1 MKNEVKTDEAFM
13 NRSLGSAM
21 RIGFVALLFVLSF
34 GILKPFLSPVVWGI
48 TIAVGIYPLHKKFA
62 RFLGNRAKLSAVLIS
77 LIGISIIVVPSV
89 MFTSS
94 TVESVTKT
102 VDAIEDET
110 LEISPPNEK
119 VKDWPLI
126 GEKTY
131 EFWSSANKNLTST
144 LQKYQPQLKDL
155 VPKITKAIAS
165 AAGSIFL
172 FILAMIIAGAL
183 LLVAEPGEKAA
194 NQIFRTFVGER
205 GEDFTGLSIAT
216 IRSVV
221 AGVIGIA
228 VIQTFFL
235 SLGMFIIHVPAAG
248 IIAIVI
254 LIVTIVQLPPILVMI
269 PVIIYVFS
277 FADPVPAIIFTVWAI
292 LWSMADMVLKPMF
305 LGKGVDVPMLV
316 ILLGAIGGMMMG
328 GPVGLF
334 VGSVVL
340 ALAYKIFMAMLKE
353 PAEKSA

>member
-1 MKNEVKTDEAFM
+1 
-13 NRSLGSAM
+13 
-21 RIGFVALLFVLSF
+21 
-34 GILKPFLSPVVWGI
+34 
-48 TIAVGIYPLHKKFA
+48 
-62 RFLGNRAKLSAVLIS
+62 
-77 LIGISIIVVPSV
+77 
-89 MFTSS
+89 
-94 TVESVTKT
+94 
-102 VDAIEDET
+102 
-110 LEISPPNEK
+110 
-119 VKDWPLI
+119 VKDWPFI

-144 LQKYQPQLKDL
+144 LQKYQPQLKEL
-155 VPKITKAIAS
+155 APKLTKAVAS

-172 FILAMIIAGAL
+172 FIIALIIAGAL

-194 NQIFRTFVGER
+194 NQIFRTFIGER
-205 GEDFTGLSIAT
+205 GEDLTGLSIAT

-228 VIQTFFL
+228 VIQTLFI
-235 SLGMFIIHVPAAG
+235 SIGMFVIHMPAAG
-248 IIAIVI
+248 IIAIVV

-277 FADPVPAIIFTVWAI
+277 FADPVPAIIFTVWTI
-292 LWSMADMVLKPMF
+292 LWSLADMFLKPMF

-334 VGSVVL
+334 VGSVGL
-340 ALAYKIFMAMLKE
+340 ALAYKILMAMLKDS
-353 PAEKSA
+353 AEKTT